1 MIRELGVSDPD
12 RCVLYVDELSQEDI
26 GAVLEA
32 NQKKFQ
38 RILYQIY
45 TLQYNDDLYRRERKN
60 GDGTVITAMKFSGSN
75 NTRIYCKEF
84 HRRDGKKVVLLE
96 AVRKKTQKNDRQI
109 IDRISA
115 YGEYEYEFD

>member
-1 MIRELGVSDPD
+1 MRKLGVLKPE
-12 RCVLYVDELSQEDI
+12 RCVLYVDELSEKEI
-26 GAVLEA
+26 AAVLEA
-32 NQKKFQ
+32 NRKKFR

-45 TLQYNDDLYRRERKN
+45 KYQYNDDLYRRERKN
-60 GDGTVITAMKFSGSN
+60 GDGTVITAMKFSGAS

-84 HRRDGKKVVLLE
+84 HRGDGKRIVLLQ
-96 AVRKKTQKNDRQI
+96 AVSKKTQKNDRQI

>member
-1 MIRELGVSDPD
+1 MLRKLGVLNPD
-12 RCVLYVDELSQEDI
+12 RCVLYVDELSQEDV

-32 NQKKFQ
+32 NPKKFQ
-38 RILYQIY
+38 RILYQVY
-45 TLQYNDDLYRRERKN
+45 TLQYNDDLYRREQKSA
-60 GDGTVITAMKFSGSN
+60 DGTVITAMKFSGAN

-84 HRRDGKKVVLLE
+84 HRRDGKRVVLLQ
-96 AVRKKTQKNDRQI
+96 AVRKKTQKNDKQI